1 MRVIAVV
8 GLSKNCG
15 KTTFL
20 NWSLELGAWRRE
32 TGDVCSQLQAL
43 SSYLPAPSSQLVGV
57 TTTGRDGEDV
67 DLVTNERKPKVK
79 LPAGIYFTAFEN
91 VFCEKAVWVEG
102 ICKLPFRVIGKSLW
116 LYKTLGVVETEI
128 VGPSHLKEQE
138 SLIDIF
144 KKYGCDTVLIDGS
157 LDRKSICLS
166 ERVDEIV
173 LVIGAAAGGI
183 EEIKEQ
189 VSGIR
194 AQGSG
199 IRDQEIGGMV
209 KYENIVYKLGDCVV
223 ETNIKSIYGHENSV
237 IEILMQQPEWV
248 FFPGALTEYSWKK
261 LKKYVFDFNGKI
273 VFNHPLNVRIG
284 LRDLKE
290 LINKKGL
297 YSRLRFNLS
306 CVAVNSYSPYNEH
319 IDADLLREEIR
330 KMFIEKEVIDVTEV
344 C

>member
-1 MRVIAVV
+1 LELRVVAVV

-20 NWSLELGAWRRE
+20 NWYISRE
-32 TGDVCSQLQAL
+32 QGSV
-43 SSYLPAPSSQLVGV
+43 VGV
-57 TTTGRDGEDV
+57 TTTGRDGEEI
-67 DLVTNERKPKVK
+67 DLVTNDKKPKVK
-79 LPAGIYFTAFEN
+79 LPAGVYFTAFEN
-91 VFCEKAVWVEG
+91 VYMEKAVWVEG
-102 ICKLPFRVIGKSLW
+102 ICKLPFRVIGKNLW
-116 LYKTLGVVETEI
+116 LYKTLGAIETEI

-144 KKYGCDTVLIDGS
+144 EKYGCDTVLIDGS

-173 LVIGAAAGGI
+173 LVIGAAAGWI

-194 AQGSG
+194 YQVSG
-199 IRDQEIGGMV
+199 IRYQEIGGMV
-209 KYENIVYKLGDCVV
+209 KYKNVV
-223 ETNIKSIYGHENSV
+223 ETNFKSIYGHENSV
-237 IEILMQQPEWV
+237 IDILMQQPEWV
-248 FFPGALTEYSWKK
+248 YFPGALTEYSWLK
-261 LKKYVFDFNGKI
+261 LKKYILDFKGKL

-290 LINKKGL
+290 MINKKGL

-319 IDADLLREEIR
+319 IDVDLLREEIR